1 MPSRLSQQVWAYAY
15 PWADQPSPG
24 SVGTSCLTWALSQ
37 PGEREIGARA
47 LTCPCA
53 SPERPRVG
61 ELEAPVSIVGAQLQA
76 PPRTLADHAVC
87 EVPRFRS
94 VYLSTTRAAN
104 RSGELR
110 RTAANADEQ
119 VNLPEP
125 RPK

>member
-1 MPSRLSQQVWAYAY
+1 
-15 PWADQPSPG
+15 
-24 SVGTSCLTWALSQ
+24 
-37 PGEREIGARA
+37 
-47 LTCPCA
+47 
-53 SPERPRVG
+53 
-61 ELEAPVSIVGAQLQA
+61 
-76 PPRTLADHAVC
+76 
-87 EVPRFRS
+87 